1 MVCWNVNPFVAWSGS
16 LREEAMSSSDR
27 AIARLWFREK
37 LEIGL
42 VSSPF
47 MNIAYLLKGLVA
59 CGCLVHV
66 MWCYVVCYVSEHTS
80 ANIMIS
86 DRLYRLL
93 LSSGI
98 TFGGLGVA
106 WILMKAIVPSKEEML
121 KVFTCEVF
129 FSVI

>member
-1 MVCWNVNPFVAWSGS
+1 MIPREARDWSS
-16 LREEAMSSSDR
+16 VQSFHEHRILTK
-27 AIARLWFREK
+27 RLG
-37 LEIGL
+37 GL
-42 VSSPF
+42 WLSGP
-47 MNIAYLLKGLVA
+47 
-59 CGCLVHV
+59 
-66 MWCYVVCYVSEHTS
+66 CYVVCYVSEHT